1 MNMINNRVR
10 GAIVTAAIA
19 TSVAVSLAGAGAARA
34 HDSEPAD
41 PTSVDMPPVR
51 GAAKRPPGPWISAR
65 PYVVLEGD
73 SFWTIAERFVPDGAT
88 DGDVSRR
95 AEQLMTA
102 NASKLGYDDP
112 AMIQPGDAVTI
123 PPLPVAEPVAEPVA
137 LREVSPT
144 PAAHDVVTGDSYWA
158 IAQSFLGADAI
169 PSAVLAKTE
178 ELIELN
184 GARLGYEDPNML
196 HPGDVVYLA
205 APAPAPATQPTVDA
219 PKVPS
224 EAPKVTTAPTAQP
237 PQPRKGPKASNA
249 DRTTVRAETPDSPPR
264 SELAIIATSRQA
276 PSASHSHSHGN
287 AIAV

>member
-1 MNMINNRVR
+1 MTKINNRVR
-10 GAIVTAAIA
+10 GAIAAAAIA
-19 TSVAVSLAGAGAARA
+19 TSIAVSLAGAGAARA

-41 PTSVDMPPVR
+41 PTSVDVPPVQ
-51 GAAKRPPGPWISAR
+51 GAAERPPGPWIGAR

-88 DGDVSRR
+88 NDDVARR

-123 PPLPVAEPVAEPVA
+123 PPLPVADPVAEPVA
-137 LREVSPT
+137 LREVSPK
-144 PAAHDVVTGDSYWA
+144 PASHAVVTGDSYWA

-205 APAPAPATQPTVDA
+205 APAPTPVPQPVEDA
-219 PKVPS
+219 PEVPT
-224 EAPKVTTAPTAQP
+224 APKAAKPL
-237 PQPRKGPKASNA
+237 PQKAPKALTVE
-249 DRTTVRAETPDSPPR
+249 RTTGRAETPDSPPR

-276 PSASHSHSHGN
+276 PSASHSHSQGK